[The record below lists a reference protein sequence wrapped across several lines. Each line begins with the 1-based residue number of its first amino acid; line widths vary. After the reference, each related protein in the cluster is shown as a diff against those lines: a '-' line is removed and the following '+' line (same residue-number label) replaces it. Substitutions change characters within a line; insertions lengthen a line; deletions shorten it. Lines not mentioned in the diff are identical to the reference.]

1 LFSVGQEPTD
11 QSSNT
16 SCLTELMI
24 TAPSANYL
32 MKIVQIV
39 IHQDPKVCAHLCL
52 QIDLDAGHHTI
63 RQQYINNAGKA
74 TGADGGAKLKSQR
87 ELFAAS
93 DTNLPT

>member
-1 LFSVGQEPTD
+1 
-11 QSSNT
+11 
-16 SCLTELMI
+16 MI

-32 MKIVQIV
+32 MKIAQIV

-74 TGADGGAKLKSQR
+74 TGAGLEYTKCNRGHLSESSAVLATLHVKQ
-87 ELFAAS
+87 
-93 DTNLPT
+93 